1 MLKLGILRSP
11 TGHSLSSIMQTAALK
26 HLNIKGEY
34 NSYGINPEQLDK
46 EFTDLKKSGIIGLN
60 VTMPH
65 KITIIKYLDEL
76 TETAQLIGAV
86 NTITIKNGKSI
97 GDNTDIVGF
106 WNAIPLNIQEKLQ
119 GSNVAIVGNGGA
131 ACAIVIALIKNN
143 VKSLTIYGRDKNKL
157 LGFSLFCNQK
167 KDILRK
173 QTEISVDLISN
184 INLKNISMLVNTIP
198 IGMYP
203 NIKESSIEKDKLIH
217 LPNESLVYD
226 IIYNPLET
234 ILLKD
239 AKSLNKQTLNGVDM
253 LVLQGA
259 ASLNIWLEQ
268 DIAPIDVMRKA
279 ILEYL
284 RTNT

>member
-1 MLKLGILRSP
+1 MLKLGILRSQ

-34 NSYGINPEQLDK
+34 HSYGINPEQLNE
-46 EFTDLKKSGIIGLN
+46 EFTKLKNSGITGLN

-86 NTITIKNGKSI
+86 NTITIENGKSI
-97 GDNTDIVGF
+97 GDNTDVIGF
-106 WNAIPLNIQEKLQ
+106 WNALPLNIQERLQ
-119 GSNVAIVGNGGA
+119 DSNVAIIGNGGA

-157 LGFSLFCNQK
+157 LDFSLFCNQK

-173 QTEISVDLISN
+173 HTEISIGLISN
-184 INLKNISMLVNTIP
+184 IDLKNTSMLINTTP

-203 NIKESSIEKDKLIH
+203 NIKESPIEKDKLIH

-239 AKSLNKQTLNGVDM
+239 ARSLNKQILNGVDM

-259 ASLNIWLEQ
+259 ASLNIWLEK
-268 DIAPIDVMRKA
+268 DIAPIDVMKKT

-284 RTNT
+284 SLST